1 MTHEVICIFCAECK
15 KGSREHVVPKSLG
28 GNLVINYVCQDC
40 NSVLGRVAD
49 SEFETNSYVAAAYK
63 KIGWQDKLTD
73 LMEKAEIR
81 ATDMNCLINMKLKIK
96 GKNEFQITPQELEDG
111 SLIVGEEDSVAV
123 ISKMI
128 DRRKEEYLEKGLSE
142 QEIEDNKEALLDAYD
157 KADPNTE
164 LDYPQL
170 GLRLIKHSSELE
182 EKVQYSKKIPL
193 RGISKIAYELLFF
206 VAGHKCLDRRYE
218 AYRKYS
224 LGGER
229 IPLIYQLFRSDREIT
244 FSPVHQLYL
253 MEKGASLIAG
263 IRLFRGYAWEADFGP
278 NDLDVFGVYGKAF
291 SCEKATGVGIE
302 LNLEDGTNR
311 VLIRTDSEKWKV
323 VGSIG

>member
-1 MTHEVICIFCAECK
+1 MTDEIVCIFCAERK
-15 KGSREHVVPKSLG
+15 KGSREHVIPKSLG
-28 GNLVINYVCQDC
+28 GNLVVKHVCQDC

-49 SEFETNSYVAAAYK
+49 SEFETNSYIAAAYK
-63 KIGWQDKLTD
+63 KIGWEGKLIE
-73 LMEKAEIR
+73 LMKKAEIT
-81 ATDMNCLINMKLKIK
+81 AIDMNSLISMKLEIK
-96 GKNEFQITPQELEDG
+96 ARDEFRIIPQDLEDG
-111 SLIVGEEDSVAV
+111 SRIVGEEDSVAV

-128 DRRKEEYLEKGLSE
+128 DRRKEEYLEKGLSG
-142 QEIEDNKEALLDAYD
+142 QEIEDNKKALLDAYD

-170 GLRLIKHSSELE
+170 GLKLIKHSSELE

-206 VAGHKCLDRRYE
+206 AAGHKCLEHRYE

-224 LGGER
+224 LGGEG

-244 FSPVHQLYL
+244 FSPIHQLYL
-253 MEKGASLIAG
+253 IEKGASLVAG

-278 NDLDVFGVYGKAF
+278 NDLDVLGVYGKAI
-291 SCEKATGVGIE
+291 SCERATGVGIE
-302 LNLEDGTNR
+302 LNLEDSTNR
-311 VLIRTDSEKWKV
+311 VLIRTDSEKWKM

>member
-1 MTHEVICIFCAECK
+1 MK
-15 KGSREHVVPKSLG
+15 R
-28 GNLVINYVCQDC
+28 
-40 NSVLGRVAD
+40 
-49 SEFETNSYVAAAYK
+49 
-63 KIGWQDKLTD
+63 
-73 LMEKAEIR
+73 AEIT
-81 ATDMNCLINMKLKIK
+81 ATDMNSLISMKLKIK
-96 GKNEFQITPQELEDG
+96 SRNEFQIIPQELDDG
-111 SLIVGEEDSVAV
+111 SLIVGEEESVAV

-128 DRRKEEYLEKGLSE
+128 NRRKEEYLGKGLSE
-142 QEIEDNKEALLDAYD
+142 QEIEDKKRALLDAYD

-170 GLRLIKHSSELE
+170 GLKLIKHSSELE

-206 VAGHKCLDRRYE
+206 VAGHKCLDNRYE

-224 LGGER
+224 LGGEG

-244 FSPVHQLYL
+244 FSPIHQLYL
-253 MEKGASLIAG
+253 IEKGASLIAG
-263 IRLFRGYAWEADFGP
+263 IRLFRGYAWEADFGL
-278 NDLDVFGVYGKAF
+278 NASDVLGVYGKAF
-291 SCEKATGVGIE
+291 FCERVTGVGVE

-311 VLIRTDSEKWKV
+311 VLIRTDSEKWEI